1 MLLGEILAE
10 LGHVT
15 RKQIDTALAHQRRQG
30 GLIGGILVAG
40 GAITGEQL
48 VAALRVQQELTPAE
62 SYLALLAA

>member
-15 RKQIDTALAHQRRQG
+15 KGEIDTALAHQRRQG
-30 GLIGGILVAG
+30 DLIGAILVAG
-40 GAITGEQL
+40 GAITGDQL

>member
-15 RKQIDTALAHQRRQG
+15 EEQVDRALVHQHRQG
-30 GLIGGILVAG
+30 GLVGAILVAR

-48 VAALRVQQELTPAE
+48 AAALRVQQELTPAE
-62 SYLALLAA
+62 SYLAVLAA

>member
-15 RKQIDTALAHQRRQG
+15 EEQVDTALVHQREQG
-30 GLIGGILVAG
+30 DRIGAILVAG
-40 GAITGEQL
+40 GTITGEQL
-48 VAALRVQQELTPAE
+48 VAALRVQQELIPAE

>member
-15 RKQIDTALAHQRRQG
+15 EEQVDTALAHQRQKG
-30 GLIGGILVAG
+30 GLVGGILVAG

-62 SYLALLAA
+62 SYLAPLAA

>member
-15 RKQIDTALAHQRRQG
+15 GEQVDMALAHQRQRG
-30 GLIGGILVAG
+30 GLVGAILVTA

-48 VAALRVQQELTPAE
+48 LAALRVQQELTPAE